1 MLTDLPD
8 KFENV
13 LTVKLEGEQRK
24 LYAAHEQRLRATL
37 TKASDMIYV
46 LCRKIGEDLKSM
58 KPSYLIDRIKNIF
71 PDIRTEE
78 YDVDGQMP
86 ETAAGALRY
95 IIRHS
100 DDAEAGET
108 LDAVRKLLSKMGY
121 GRQLRSINFG
131 QNYVNSS
138 KNLSPDT
145 VRLIYGENLVESVS
159 KLERYAECQFKY
171 FLTYGLFAQRE
182 GDIQG

>member
-1 MLTDLPD
+1 
-8 KFENV
+8 
-13 LTVKLEGEQRK
+13 
-24 LYAAHEQRLRATL
+24 
-37 TKASDMIYV
+37 
-46 LCRKIGEDLKSM
+46 M

-138 KNLSPDT
+138 KICLQILYALYMERIWWRVCPSLSGM
-145 VRLIYGENLVESVS
+145 LSASSSIS
-159 KLERYAECQFKY
+159 
-171 FLTYGLFAQRE
+171 
-182 GDIQG
+182 